1 MYMHNMSFE
10 ELRREAEYT
19 NNELAL
25 RILELADTQIK
36 ANENECNRISC
47 EVREY
52 ALNDLDEV
60 GNFVATLIEEIREC
74 KAGVRGT
81 KKAGVDF
88 KNRFE
93 DNIGSDSAELL
104 AGFADKIYEACL

>member
-1 MYMHNMSFE
+1 MYISNASFE
-10 ELRREAEYT
+10 ELRREAEHT

-25 RILELADTQIK
+25 RILELADTQIEEAK
-36 ANENECNRISC
+36 TGECDKSC

-60 GNFVATLIEEIREC
+60 GNFVAALIEEIRQC

-93 DNIGSDSAELL
+93 DNICADSAELL
-104 AGFADKIYEACL
+104 AGFVDKIYEACL

>member
-1 MYMHNMSFE
+1 MYFSNASLE

-25 RILELADTQIK
+25 RILELADTQIEEAK
-36 ANENECNRISC
+36 KGQCDISC

-52 ALNDLDEV
+52 ALNNLDEV
-60 GNFVATLIEEIREC
+60 GNFVAAMIADIREC

-81 KKAGVDF
+81 KKAGVHF

-93 DNIGSDSAELL
+93 DNICADSAELL
-104 AGFADKIYEACL
+104 AGFVDKIYEACL